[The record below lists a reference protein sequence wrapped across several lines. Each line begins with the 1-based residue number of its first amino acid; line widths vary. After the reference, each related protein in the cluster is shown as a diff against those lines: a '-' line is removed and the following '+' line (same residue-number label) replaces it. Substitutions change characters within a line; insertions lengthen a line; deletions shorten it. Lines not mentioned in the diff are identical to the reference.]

1 MTGSDTGHSVLTVH
15 EPAVEQVDV
24 PVPGPVAIPDM
35 EDRPPASI
43 GKSFLSWRTFV
54 SFGLAVAIMV
64 FVFRGL
70 DIDIRDSWRQIRA
83 ANPWLFLGALGVYYL
98 TFAIRAFR
106 WTGMLDQA
114 GINRQNGYPVPG
126 LPGMTQIIVLSWFA
140 NSVLPARLGD
150 AYRSYLI
157 KQRAMASFGVSF
169 GTILAERLIDLVIL
183 VTVLLASGL
192 IVFGTHT
199 PEKTQQAFIAGAVV
213 VIVGVLG
220 VTMFWLFRESL
231 ERVIP
236 HRIMPHYQKVRDG
249 LFTALARPLP
259 PSIISMLLWL
269 LDGLRV
275 YLVAWALGY
284 QISYPAG
291 IMVALISALVSI
303 VPFTPAGLGFVEGF
317 MVTALTQ
324 IGVPASTA
332 AAIALLDRVITYLS
346 LIVLGIPL
354 YLWLLRR
361 EIRVSNENPD

>member
-1 MTGSDTGHSVLTVH
+1 MTGPTPRESSRNASEVDRRMMSAPDEPSVTVP
-15 EPAVEQVDV
+15 ESSNQ
-24 PVPGPVAIPDM
+24 
-35 EDRPPASI
+35 PPASI
-43 GKSFLSWRTFV
+43 GKTFLSWRTFV
-54 SFGLAVAIMV
+54 SFGLAIVIIV

-70 DIDIRDSWRQIRA
+70 DIDIRDSWRQIRD
-83 ANPWLFLGALGVYYL
+83 ANVGLFVGALIIYYL

-114 GINRQNGYPVPG
+114 GINRENGYPVPR
-126 LPGMTQIIVLSWFA
+126 LPGMYQILVLSWFA

-157 KQRAMASFGVSF
+157 KQRANASFGVSF

-199 PEKTQQAFIAGAVV
+199 PDNAETAFLAGGAVV
-213 VIVGVLG
+213 AVGVVG
-220 VTMFWLFRESL
+220 VTVFWFFRESV
-231 ERVIP
+231 ERLLP
-236 HRIMPHYQKVRDG
+236 TRIMPHYRKVRDG

-259 PSIISMLLWL
+259 PSLISVLLWL
-269 LDGLRV
+269 CDGLRV
-275 YLVAWALGY
+275 YLVAWSLGH

-291 IMVALISALVSI
+291 IMVALLSSLVSI
-303 VPFTPAGLGFVEGF
+303 IPFTPAGLGFVEGS
-317 MVTALTQ
+317 MVTAFTQ

-346 LIVLGIPL
+346 LIVIGIPL
-354 YLWLLRR
+354 YLWVLRR
-361 EIRVSNENPD
+361 DIRGANEDAG